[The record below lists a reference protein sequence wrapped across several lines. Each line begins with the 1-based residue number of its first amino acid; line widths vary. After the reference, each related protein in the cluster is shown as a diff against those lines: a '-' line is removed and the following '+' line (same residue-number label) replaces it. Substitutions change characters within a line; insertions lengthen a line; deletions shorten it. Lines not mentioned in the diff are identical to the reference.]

1 MFKQKL
7 AVIFI
12 SLLLVSLAFA
22 ADPNPA
28 PPTDAPA
35 PPKLEHFDPT
45 FPDASLDPC
54 TDFYKYACSKWT
66 TANPI
71 PADQVSW
78 STGSGLQYWNETILR
93 ETMETAS
100 TAGGATPAQ
109 QKIGDYWKAC
119 SNVDGLNKVACA
131 TSSLN
136 SIESRAS
143 KPKLNSRSRSH
154 TNTSRC
160 PRPGYRTTTR
170 PTSSFSV
177 LGLNPTLM
185 MRQL

>member
-1 MFKQKL
+1 MFKLKL

-28 PPTDAPA
+28 PAPTDAPA

-71 PADQVSW
+71 PADQVSCPPEPAR
-78 STGSGLQYWNETILR
+78 SDIPVLR
-93 ETMETAS
+93 
-100 TAGGATPAQ
+100 
-109 QKIGDYWKAC
+109 
-119 SNVDGLNKVACA
+119 L
-131 TSSLN
+131 
-136 SIESRAS
+136 
-143 KPKLNSRSRSH
+143 
-154 TNTSRC
+154 
-160 PRPGYRTTTR
+160 
-170 PTSSFSV
+170 
-177 LGLNPTLM
+177 TLTC
-185 MRQL
+185 RK